1 MPGGG
6 LSAAGPFLFDPL
18 QDKGSKKC
26 FYSTRGKLVPA
37 VLGNE
42 AGMIGAALLARD
54 AEA

>member
-1 MPGGG
+1 M
-6 LSAAGPFLFDPL
+6 
-18 QDKGSKKC
+18 QDKVSKKC